1 MPFDF
6 EDFKKKDEQSIN
18 SSLQKI
24 KDTLEGGLRS
34 ANISE
39 FRDAFTI
46 YCQDNLDDSYPLYV
60 HFNITSEMAKIVW
73 VKVSFWIRPYRA
85 YSDNSGDESFGIYEE
100 DNSPTI
106 KFYVSENEGIS
117 YNAIFFGGYTT
128 KQTDVDITSL
138 LSGSGDKLLKFES
151 TARAR
156 LSVQVTLKLDIKA
169 R

>member
-6 EDFKKKDEQSIN
+6 EDFNKKDEQTSNAI
-18 SSLQKI
+18 LQGI
-24 KDTLEGGLRS
+24 KDTIEGGIRS
-34 ANISE
+34 VNISE
-39 FRDAFTI
+39 FRNISTI
-46 YCQDNLDDSYPLYV
+46 YCQDSLDNSYPLYV
-60 HFNITSEMAKIVW
+60 HFNITSEMVKIVS
-73 VKVSFWIRPYRA
+73 VKVSFWILPYRGYPA
-85 YSDNSGDESFGIYEE
+85 TGIYEE

-138 LSGSGDKLLKFES
+138 LSGSGNKLLKFTS
-151 TARAR
+151 SARGR
-156 LSVQVTLKLDIKA
+156 LSVQVTVKLDVKA